1 MYIYIYFLV
10 LSDIPVLE
18 SKIPS
23 HAIQIIQDLLV
34 ARPSTRTKHSA
45 SGSISEILSATQLG
59 AELNTVT
66 TVVQV
71 DVPLKMGHSLEFS
84 WIFHVHGGRYGKF
97 VMNQWI

>member
-1 MYIYIYFLV
+1 
-10 LSDIPVLE
+10 LE

-23 HAIQIIQDLLV
+23 PAIQIIQDLLV

-71 DVPLKMGHSLEFS
+71 DVPGKWDTAWNFHEFS
-84 WIFHVHGGRYGKF
+84 MFMGEDMG
-97 VMNQWI
+97 NL